1 MRMMH
6 TLPPAAASSPDART
20 DVILGQS
27 GLAAAVGRL
36 HGALV
41 VMVMMMGSG

>member
-6 TLPPAAASSPDART
+6 TLPPAAPSSPDTRT

-27 GLAAAVGRL
+27 GLATAMGRL

-41 VMVMMMGSG
+41 MMVMMMGGG